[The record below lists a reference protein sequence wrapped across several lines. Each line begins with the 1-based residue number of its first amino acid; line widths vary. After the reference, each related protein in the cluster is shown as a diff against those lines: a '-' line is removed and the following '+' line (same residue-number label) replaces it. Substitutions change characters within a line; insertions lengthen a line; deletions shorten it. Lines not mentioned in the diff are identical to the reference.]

1 MGSGGSKR
9 KTHEDSTSS
18 KQPKKQKKGKN
29 EYKHPSK
36 LGLETEKRDDGR
48 LTADSKS
55 GGDNAAKVSS
65 EREMID
71 GENGSTATAVVTLRE
86 KSSSA
91 TGDKSGTANGR
102 GSSSRKRFSFYDTVD
117 AAEVLP
123 YLVIG
128 NLASARN
135 PGFLKGKRVG
145 FILNLT
151 TEGEAGGR
159 GRLMQEMDI
168 EHLQVQMEDDEDEEI
183 SGHFET
189 CFEFIKKAKGGSS
202 PSENTKKKN
211 AALPKTVLI
220 HSNFDLSRTA
230 AIVLAYLMKEQTWSL
245 RQANDHLKKCHS
257 TARPNDGFAVQ
268 LLRYEQELHGKMSM
282 TLKDFYQQP

>member
-9 KTHEDSTSS
+9 KSHEDSTSP

-29 EYKHPSK
+29 EHKQSSK
-36 LGLETEKRDDGR
+36 LGSENAKRGGEQ
-48 LTADSKS
+48 LTTDSKS
-55 GGDNAAKVSS
+55 GGANAAKVSS

-86 KSSSA
+86 KGSSA
-91 TGDKSGTANGR
+91 TGDKSGAANGR
-102 GSSSRKRFSFYDTVD
+102 GSTSRKRLSFYDTVD

-159 GRLMQEMDI
+159 GRLTHEMNI
-168 EHLQVQMEDDEDEEI
+168 EQLQVQMEDDEDEEI

-189 CFEFIKKAKGGSS
+189 CFEFIRKAKAGSS
-202 PSENTKKKN
+202 SSESTKKRN
-211 AALPKTVLI
+211 TASPKTVLI
-220 HSNFDLSRTA
+220 HSNYDLSRTA
-230 AIVLAYLMKEQTWSL
+230 AIVLAYLMREQNWSL
-245 RQANDHLKKCHS
+245 RQANDHLRKCHS